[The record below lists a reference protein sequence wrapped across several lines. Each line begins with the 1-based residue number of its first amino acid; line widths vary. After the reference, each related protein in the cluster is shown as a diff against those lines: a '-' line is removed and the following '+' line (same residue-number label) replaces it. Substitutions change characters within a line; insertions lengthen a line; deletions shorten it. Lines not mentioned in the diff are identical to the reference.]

1 MNEIMTPPISKCIIM
16 AGGKGTRL
24 WPISRKSR
32 PKQFQSLTSDKT
44 MLQETFLRLRKKY
57 AINDVHI
64 STNAEYISEVEREIL
79 ELPKKNIV
87 AEPEG
92 RGTASSIALASALI
106 ARESG
111 MDTLL
116 SMFPADHFMKNESAL
131 FAAIEKAE
139 AFLKDHP
146 DHVVT
151 FGIVPNYPETGYG
164 YIKKG
169 ATLVEDESLPVVSVD
184 RFVEKPDAM
193 TAEKYIAEGDYYWN
207 SGMYVFRVGAMLDKI
222 GKYIPDT
229 QKRAMK
235 IHAAS
240 DETID
245 AVIAEEYPQMD
256 KINIEYSVIEND
268 PQVVVIPVDLGWS
281 DVGSWSSLKD
291 TLTDDTKGHFA
302 RGEHI
307 DFDSEN
313 LLVHGSRKLV
323 VTVGV
328 KDLVIIDT
336 DDVILICDRKDT
348 HRISDVVKTL
358 EESNHKVV

>member
-1 MNEIMTPPISKCIIM
+1 MKKPMTKCIIM

-24 WPISRKSR
+24 WPISRKNK
-32 PKQFQSLTSDKT
+32 PKQFQALISDKT

-57 AINDVHI
+57 DLNDVYI
-64 STNAEYISEVEREIL
+64 STNTEYIPEVEREIL

-87 AEPEG
+87 AEPEA
-92 RGTASSIALASALI
+92 RGTASSIALAAALI

-111 MDTLL
+111 EDTLL
-116 SMFPADHFMKNESAL
+116 AVFPADHHIKDEAAL
-131 FAAIEKAE
+131 IATIGRAE
-139 AFLKDHP
+139 VFLQENP
-146 DHVVT
+146 DFIVT
-151 FGIVPNYPETGYG
+151 FGVVPTYPETGYG

-169 ATLVEDESLPVVSVD
+169 KTGISVSDAGMALVD

-193 TAEKYIAEGDYYWN
+193 TAEKYIAEGDYLWN

-229 QKRAMK
+229 HKRAVR
-235 IHAAS
+235 ISQSSEA
-240 DETID
+240 DIVN
-245 AVIAEEYPQMD
+245 VIAEEYPKMD

-268 PQVVVIPVDLGWS
+268 PSVAVIPVDLGWS

-291 TLTDDTKGHFA
+291 TLADDPKGHFA
-302 RGEHI
+302 KGEHI

-313 LLVHGSRKLV
+313 LLVYGSKKLV

-336 DDVILICDRKDT
+336 DDTILICDQN
-348 HRISDVVKTL
+348 HAGQISEVVKKL
-358 EESNHKVV
+358 EESNHKVL